1 MPIIMEVDDEENG
14 GVAAYRLS
22 DGEQLWYVEV
32 DDCCGPADC
41 NISVDRDGIIYL
53 VGDGIVEIDGEM
65 LERPVYAIN
74 PDGSV
79 KWVKD
84 IGMYDDDTFHTAVD
98 DQYLYIAYLSNIY
111 LLDKNTG
118 ELANQLNG
126 NGSYPCSLTVLNDG
140 SIFVPYMTYTGILI
154 NRIDFEDGDIAE
166 YYAMAFEGTLYCIDL
181 SATLPAGRMINGG
194 NGAYTNSLAQNTVTF
209 VSNGGS
215 EIPAQ
220 ILYTGDRAVEPDNP
234 TRASEAISDTVTRI
248 YTFDKWYIDEE
259 CTIVY
264 DFSTPVMDDITLY
277 AGWLHEDKTE
287 PTEPTKPVPPPTDEK
302 PVSPPT
308 GESGGYV
315 LWALLCAA
323 AALGLFGGLSAVGT
337 KTGRRAG

>member
-1 MPIIMEVDDEENG
+1 M
-14 GVAAYRLS
+14 
-22 DGEQLWYVEV
+22 
-32 DDCCGPADC
+32 
-41 NISVDRDGIIYL
+41 
-53 VGDGIVEIDGEM
+53 
-65 LERPVYAIN
+65 
-74 PDGSV
+74 
-79 KWVKD
+79 
-84 IGMYDDDTFHTAVD
+84 
-98 DQYLYIAYLSNIY
+98 
-111 LLDKNTG
+111 
-118 ELANQLNG
+118 
-126 NGSYPCSLTVLNDG
+126 
-140 SIFVPYMTYTGILI
+140 
-154 NRIDFEDGDIAE
+154 
-166 YYAMAFEGTLYCIDL
+166 
-181 SATLPAGRMINGG
+181 PAGWMINGEQRLCQ
-194 NGAYTNSLAQNTVTF
+194 LAGSKHRYF